1 MSVLV
6 LECLLAGG
14 IRPEFGEGSV
24 GVEGLEEKG
33 VSEGG
38 VIECFIE
45 EVFIDGYWRLGID
58 GKISMAGNHFCGERF
73 VSETL

>member
-1 MSVLV
+1 MRVLI

-24 GVEGLEEKG
+24 GVKRLEEKG

-38 VIECFIE
+38 VIECFAE
-45 EVFIDGYWRLGID
+45 EVFVDGYWRLGVD
-58 GKISMAGNHFCGERF
+58 GKISLAGNHFC
-73 VSETL
+73 